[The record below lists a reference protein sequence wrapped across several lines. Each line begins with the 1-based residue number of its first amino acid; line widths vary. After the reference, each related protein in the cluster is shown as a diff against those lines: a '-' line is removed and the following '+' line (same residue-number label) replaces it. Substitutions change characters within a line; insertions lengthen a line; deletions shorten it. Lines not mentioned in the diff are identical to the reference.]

1 MYLDDALLYNQGYMI
16 SINDLDS
23 PLFYLFD
30 YDSRSF
36 KINMSF
42 QHFHQ
47 FYEIHILLSGR
58 ASHLI
63 EGDYYTLQPYDI
75 VLLRPSMMHKT
86 EYPAGGDCRRLII
99 NFRVPD
105 DSPALHE
112 MLQSCLQPFGA
123 EVPIYRFTGETRAQ
137 AFSHLNEIFTLGKQP
152 MTPLTQ
158 QFIHCHFLQFLA
170 TVAQHAGES
179 SYESQELSDSIT
191 QKVYAVTSYIHRHY
205 ASELSLEYL
214 AEKFFHQS
222 VLFVAPVPPGDRVLA
237 HQLHPDHPGA
247 QRPAAVAVHRHE
259 NCRYHDELRLYKFFP
274 VQPGVQQ
281 VLPYLAVPV
290 PRQRRRNPHHGH
302 SLRER
307 PLPGEHEGVT
317 FSGAAPSPGA
327 GTSFIFP
334 ASSVCRNCQNHCTAS
349 GRRLHTA
356 SRPTGSAVR
365 RRRGPQSGSG
375 GPRHRRPAQPR
386 AWRP

>member
-47 FYEIHILLSGR
+47 FHEIHILLSGR

-137 AFSHLNEIFTLGKQP
+137 AFSHLNAIFTLGKQP

-179 SYESQELSDSIT
+179 SYEPQELSDSIT

-259 NCRYHDELRLYKFFP
+259 NCRYHDELRLYEFFP

-290 PRQRRRNPHHGH
+290 PRQRRRYPHHRH
-302 SLRER
+302 SLREG

-317 FSGAAPSPGA
+317 FSGAAPS
-327 GTSFIFP
+327 
-334 ASSVCRNCQNHCTAS
+334 R
-349 GRRLHTA
+349 GRHLFYF
-356 SRPTGSAVR
+356 SCIVSLP
-365 RRRGPQSGSG
+365 
-375 GPRHRRPAQPR
+375 
-386 AWRP
+386 

>member
-47 FYEIHILLSGR
+47 FHEIHILLSGR

-75 VLLRPSMMHKT
+75 VLLRPSMLHKT
-86 EYPAGGDCRRLII
+86 EYPSGGDCRRLII

-179 SYESQELSDSIT
+179 SYEPQELSDSIT

-214 AEKFFHQS
+214 AEKFFISPYYLSHQFRRVTGFS
-222 VLFVAPVPPGDRVLA
+222 LINYIQITRVRNAQQLLLYTDMKIADITTSCGFTSFSQFNRVFNKFCHTSPSQFRVNGVVTPITAIPFEKEPSPGSTKVYHFPVPPL
-237 HQLHPDHPGA
+237 L
-247 QRPAAVAVHRHE
+247 
-259 NCRYHDELRLYKFFP
+259 
-274 VQPGVQQ
+274 
-281 VLPYLAVPV
+281 
-290 PRQRRRNPHHGH
+290 
-302 SLRER
+302 
-307 PLPGEHEGVT
+307 
-317 FSGAAPSPGA
+317 GA

-375 GPRHRRPAQPR
+375 GPRHRHPAQPR

>member
-47 FYEIHILLSGR
+47 FHEIHILLSGR

-75 VLLRPSMMHKT
+75 VLLRPSLLHKT

-105 DSPALHE
+105 DSPVLHE
-112 MLQSCLQPFGA
+112 MLQSCLQPFEA

-137 AFSHLNEIFTLGKQP
+137 AFSHLNAIFTLGKQP

-179 SYESQELSDSIT
+179 SYEPQELSDSIT

-214 AEKFFHQS
+214 AEKFFISPYYLSHQFRRVTGFS
-222 VLFVAPVPPGDRVLA
+222 LINYIQITRVRNAQQLLLYTDMKIADITTSCGFTSFSQFNRVFNKFCHTSPSQFRVNGVVIPSPP
-237 HQLHPDHPGA
+237 
-247 QRPAAVAVHRHE
+247 
-259 NCRYHDELRLYKFFP
+259 FP
-274 VQPGVQQ
+274 S
-281 VLPYLAVPV
+281 
-290 PRQRRRNPHHGH
+290 RRNPPRGA
-302 SLRER
+302 RRCNIFWCR
-307 PLPGEHEGVT
+307 PFPGQVP
-317 FSGAAPSPGA
+317 F
-327 GTSFIFP
+327 FIFP

-356 SRPTGSAVR
+356 FRPTGRAVR
-365 RRRGPQSGSG
+365 HRRDPQSGSG
-375 GPRHRRPAQPR
+375 GPRHRHPAQPR
-386 AWRP
+386 AWQP

>member
-47 FYEIHILLSGR
+47 FHEIHILLSGR

-75 VLLRPSMMHKT
+75 VLLRPSLLHKT

-137 AFSHLNEIFTLGKQP
+137 AFSHLNAIFTLGKQP

-158 QFIHCHFLQFLA
+158 QFIHCHFCNFWPPWPSTRARTA
-170 TVAQHAGES
+170 TSRRS
-179 SYESQELSDSIT
+179 SAI
-191 QKVYAVTSYIHRHY
+191 
-205 ASELSLEYL
+205 
-214 AEKFFHQS
+214 
-222 VLFVAPVPPGDRVLA
+222 
-237 HQLHPDHPGA
+237 
-247 QRPAAVAVHRHE
+247 
-259 NCRYHDELRLYKFFP
+259 
-274 VQPGVQQ
+274 
-281 VLPYLAVPV
+281 
-290 PRQRRRNPHHGH
+290 
-302 SLRER
+302 
-307 PLPGEHEGVT
+307 
-317 FSGAAPSPGA
+317 PSP
-327 GTSFIFP
+327 
-334 ASSVCRNCQNHCTAS
+334 
-349 GRRLHTA
+349 RRST
-356 SRPTGSAVR
+356 P
-365 RRRGPQSGSG
+365 
-375 GPRHRRPAQPR
+375 
-386 AWRP
+386 

>member
-47 FYEIHILLSGR
+47 FHEIHILLSGR

-75 VLLRPSMMHKT
+75 VLLRPSMLHKT
-86 EYPAGGDCRRLII
+86 EYPSGGDCRRLII

-123 EVPIYRFTGETRAQ
+123 AVPIYRFTGETRAQ
-137 AFSHLNEIFTLGKQP
+137 AFSHLNAIFTLGKQP

-179 SYESQELSDSIT
+179 SYEPQELSDSIT

-214 AEKFFHQS
+214 AEKFFISPYYLSHQ
-222 VLFVAPVPPGDRVLA
+222 FRRVTGFSLINYI
-237 HQLHPDHPGA
+237 QITRGA

-259 NCRYHDELRLYKFFP
+259 NCRYHDELRLYEFFP

-290 PRQRRRNPHHGH
+290 PRQRRRYPHHRH
-302 SLRER
+302 SLREG

-317 FSGAAPSPGA
+317 FPGA
-327 GTSFIFP
+327 TPSRGRHFFFIFP

>member
-47 FYEIHILLSGR
+47 FHEIHILLSGR

-75 VLLRPSMMHKT
+75 VLLRPSLLHKT
-86 EYPAGGDCRRLII
+86 EYPAGDDCRRLII
-99 NFRVPD
+99 NFRMPD

-137 AFSHLNEIFTLGKQP
+137 AFSHLNAIFTLGKQP

-179 SYESQELSDSIT
+179 SYEPQELSDSIT

-205 ASELSLEYL
+205 ASELSLEFL
-214 AEKFFHQS
+214 AEKFFISPYYLSHQ
-222 VLFVAPVPPGDRVLA
+222 FRRVTGFSLINYIQITRVRNA
-237 HQLHPDHPGA
+237 QQL
-247 QRPAAVAVHRHE
+247 
-259 NCRYHDELRLYKFFP
+259 LLYTDMKIADITTSCGFTSFSQFNRVFNKFCHTSPSQFR
-274 VQPGVQQ
+274 VNGI
-281 VLPYLAVPV
+281 
-290 PRQRRRNPHHGH
+290 
-302 SLRER
+302 
-307 PLPGEHEGVT
+307 VT
-317 FSGAAPSPGA
+317 PITAIPFEKEPSPG
-327 GTSFIFP
+327 
-334 ASSVCRNCQNHCTAS
+334 
-349 GRRLHTA
+349 
-356 SRPTGSAVR
+356 SAKV
-365 RRRGPQSGSG
+365 
-375 GPRHRRPAQPR
+375 
-386 AWRP
+386 

>member
-47 FYEIHILLSGR
+47 FHEIHILLSGR

-86 EYPAGGDCRRLII
+86 EYPSGGDCRRLII

-137 AFSHLNEIFTLGKQP
+137 AFSHLNAIFTLGKQP

-179 SYESQELSDSIT
+179 SYEPQELSDSIT

-214 AEKFFHQS
+214 AEKFFISPYYLSHQ
-222 VLFVAPVPPGDRVLA
+222 FRRVTGFSLINYIQITRVRNA
-237 HQLHPDHPGA
+237 QQLLLYTDMKIA
-247 QRPAAVAVHRHE
+247 DITTQ
-259 NCRYHDELRLYKFFP
+259 LRLYEFFP

-290 PRQRRRNPHHGH
+290 PRQRRRHPHHRH
-302 SLRER
+302 SLREGT
-307 PLPGEHEGVT
+307 LPGEHEGVT
-317 FSGAAPSPGA
+317 FSGAAPFRGRHF
-327 GTSFIFP
+327 FIFP

-375 GPRHRRPAQPR
+375 GPRHRHPAQPR
-386 AWRP
+386 AWQP